1 MTLRWTAPALRD
13 LEEIGDYIARDNKG
27 AAARIVMA
35 VLDRAEFLTAQ
46 PLLGRPGRV
55 SGTRELVIAG
65 TPYIVAYRV
74 QGDETQILAVLHG
87 ARRWPT
93 RFD

>member
-1 MTLRWTAPALRD
+1 MNLRWTAPALRD
-13 LEEIGDYIARDNKG
+13 LEQIGDYIARDNKG
-27 AAARIVMA
+27 AAARIVTA
-35 VLDRAEFLTAQ
+35 VLDRAELLRAQ

-55 SGTRELVIAG
+55 AGTRELVIAG
-65 TPYIVAYRV
+65 TPFIAAYRAR
-74 QGDETQILAVLHG
+74 GDETQIMAVLHG